1 MASFSL
7 RRPLRRLW
15 ETFLG
20 GLVVIVPVG
29 ATLYILWFL
38 YRLVDGMVGRTTPFG
53 EMLTRALGRWIPG
66 LGIYLTVI
74 LVLLAGLVAR
84 NVLGK
89 AIQRYVE
96 RIFFFVPGVGK
107 VYSTLRQLA
116 SALMD
121 REAPAF
127 QKVVTF
133 EYTKEGLNVIGLVSN
148 EDLGKLQDET
158 GEERV
163 MVYVPKAPNP
173 LSGTMLIVPKRKLT
187 YLDMPVEDALSLLLS
202 SGSVLPPSLRRDDK
216 AKSPGEPDPIRP
228 TKG

>member
-1 MASFSL
+1 
-7 RRPLRRLW
+7 
-15 ETFLG
+15 
-20 GLVVIVPVG
+20 
-29 ATLYILWFL
+29 
-38 YRLVDGMVGRTTPFG
+38 
-53 EMLTRALGRWIPG
+53 
-66 LGIYLTVI
+66 
-74 LVLLAGLVAR
+74 
-84 NVLGK
+84 
-89 AIQRYVE
+89 
-96 RIFFFVPGVGK
+96 
-107 VYSTLRQLA
+107 
-116 SALMD
+116 
-121 REAPAF
+121 
-127 QKVVTF
+127 VVTF
-133 EYTKEGLNVIGLVSN
+133 EYTKEGLTVIGLVSN